1 MIPSFQYY
9 FPNVI
14 DGINQTL
21 GPILTTFMEDKD
33 WQKDLVKLGK
43 DIGEFIK
50 GLKPVAS
57 FIGNLILSLGPKGT
71 LAVLFGGKFLL
82 DAGKWVVLYF
92 YPLDFTFV
100 CPTEIK
106 RFNALTSKFQE
117 MNAELIACS
126 TDSVFSHLAWQERSD
141 LERLK
146 HIHAS
151 DNNHEVSEAYGILDD
166 EKGIAWR
173 GTFIIAPD
181 GTLKAAHV
189 NHGEGGRN
197 VDEVLR
203 TLQVFQKEV
212 EGEMVPCGWNPGD
225 DLL

>member
-1 MIPSFQYY
+1 MKFENDFY
-9 FPNVI
+9 VT
-14 DGINQTL
+14 GA
-21 GPILTTFMEDKD
+21 K
-33 WQKDLVKLGK
+33 VGK
-43 DIGEFIK
+43 
-50 GLKPVAS
+50 PA
-57 FIGNLILSLGPKGT
+57 PKFEMD
-71 LAVLFGGKFLL
+71 AVLPTGDFLDRFGKVNLDDLL
-82 DAGKWVVLYF
+82 KKGKWVVLYF

-106 RFNALTSKFQE
+106 RFNALTEKFTE
-117 MNAELIACS
+117 LNAELIACS

-151 DNNHEVSEAYGILDD
+151 DNNHVVSEAYGVLDD

-203 TLQVFQKEV
+203 TLQVFQEEV
-212 EGEMVPCGWNPGD
+212 EGHMVPCGWNPGD

>member
-1 MIPSFQYY
+1 MKFENDFY
-9 FPNVI
+9 VT
-14 DGINQTL
+14 GA
-21 GPILTTFMEDKD
+21 K
-33 WQKDLVKLGK
+33 VGK
-43 DIGEFIK
+43 
-50 GLKPVAS
+50 PA
-57 FIGNLILSLGPKGT
+57 PKFEMD
-71 LAVLFGGKFLL
+71 AVLPTGDFLDRFGKVNLDDLL
-82 DAGKWVVLYF
+82 KEGKWVVLYF

-106 RFNALTSKFQE
+106 RFNALTAKFQE

-151 DNNHEVSEAYGILDD
+151 DNNHVVSEAYGILDD

-212 EGEMVPCGWNPGD
+212 EGEMVPCGWNPGE

>member
-1 MIPSFQYY
+1 MKFENDFYVTGAKVGKPAPKFE
-9 FPNVI
+9 
-14 DGINQTL
+14 
-21 GPILTTFMEDKD
+21 ME
-33 WQKDLVKLGK
+33 
-43 DIGEFIK
+43 
-50 GLKPVAS
+50 
-57 FIGNLILSLGPKGT
+57 
-71 LAVLFGGKFLL
+71 AVLPTGDFLDRFGKVNLDDLL
-82 DAGKWVVLYF
+82 KEGKWVVLYF

-117 MNAELIACS
+117 LNAELIACS

-151 DNNHEVSEAYGILDD
+151 DNNHEVSEAYGVLDD

-212 EGEMVPCGWNPGD
+212 EGEMVPCGWHPGE

>member
-1 MIPSFQYY
+1 MNYENEFYVTGAKVGKPAPKFEMEAVL
-9 FPNVI
+9 PN
-14 DGINQTL
+14 
-21 GPILTTFMEDKD
+21 
-33 WQKDLVKLGK
+33 
-43 DIGEFIK
+43 GEFLDRFGK
-50 GLKPVAS
+50 V
-57 FIGNLILSLGPKGT
+57 NLDE
-71 LAVLFGGKFLL
+71 LL
-82 DAGKWVVLYF
+82 EQGKWVVLYF

-106 RFNALTSKFQE
+106 RFNELNKKFE
-117 MNAELIACS
+117 EKNAVLIATS
-126 TDSVFSHLAWQERSD
+126 TDSVFSHLAWQERKD
-141 LERLK
+141 LGRLD

-151 DNNHEVSEAYGILDD
+151 DNNHVVSEAYGVLDE

-203 TLQVFQKEV
+203 TLEVFQNEV
-212 EGEMVPCGWNPGD
+212 EGKMVPCGWKPGD
-225 DLL
+225 DFVE

>member
-1 MIPSFQYY
+1 MKFENDFY
-9 FPNVI
+9 VT
-14 DGINQTL
+14 GA
-21 GPILTTFMEDKD
+21 K
-33 WQKDLVKLGK
+33 VGK
-43 DIGEFIK
+43 
-50 GLKPVAS
+50 PA
-57 FIGNLILSLGPKGT
+57 PKFEMD
-71 LAVLFGGKFLL
+71 AVLPEGDFLDRFGKVNLDDLL
-82 DAGKWVVLYF
+82 NEGKWVVLYF

-106 RFNALTSKFQE
+106 RFNALTEKFAE
-117 MNAELIACS
+117 MNTELIACS

-146 HIHAS
+146 HVHAS
-151 DNNHEVSEAYGILDD
+151 DNNHVVSEAYGVLDD
-166 EKGIAWR
+166 EKGVAWR

-203 TLQVFQKEV
+203 TLQVFQEEV
-212 EGEMVPCGWNPGD
+212 EGHMVPCGWTPGD
-225 DLL
+225 EFV

>member
-1 MIPSFQYY
+1 LEQ
-9 FPNVI
+9 
-14 DGINQTL
+14 
-21 GPILTTFMEDKD
+21 
-33 WQKDLVKLGK
+33 
-43 DIGEFIK
+43 
-50 GLKPVAS
+50 
-57 FIGNLILSLGPKGT
+57 
-71 LAVLFGGKFLL
+71 
-82 DAGKWVVLYF
+82 GKWVVLYF

-106 RFNALTSKFQE
+106 RFNELNKKFE
-117 MNAELIACS
+117 EKNAVLIATS
-126 TDSVFSHLAWQERSD
+126 TDSVFSHLAWQERKD
-141 LERLK
+141 LGRLD

-151 DNNHEVSEAYGILDD
+151 DNNHVVSEAYGVLDE

-203 TLQVFQKEV
+203 TLEVFQNEV
-212 EGEMVPCGWNPGD
+212 EGKMVPCGWKPGD
-225 DLL
+225 DFVE

>member
-1 MIPSFQYY
+1 MKFENDFY
-9 FPNVI
+9 VT
-14 DGINQTL
+14 GA
-21 GPILTTFMEDKD
+21 K
-33 WQKDLVKLGK
+33 VGK
-43 DIGEFIK
+43 
-50 GLKPVAS
+50 PA
-57 FIGNLILSLGPKGT
+57 PKFEMD
-71 LAVLFGGKFLL
+71 AVLPTGDFLDRFGKVNLDDLL
-82 DAGKWVVLYF
+82 NEGKWVVLYF

-106 RFNALTSKFQE
+106 RFNALTEKFAE

-151 DNNHEVSEAYGILDD
+151 DNNHVVSEAYGVLDD
-166 EKGIAWR
+166 EKGVAWR
-173 GTFIIAPD
+173 GTFFIAPD

>member
-1 MIPSFQYY
+1 MKFENDFY
-9 FPNVI
+9 VT
-14 DGINQTL
+14 GA
-21 GPILTTFMEDKD
+21 K
-33 WQKDLVKLGK
+33 VGK
-43 DIGEFIK
+43 
-50 GLKPVAS
+50 PA
-57 FIGNLILSLGPKGT
+57 PKFEMD
-71 LAVLFGGKFLL
+71 AVLPEGDFVDRFGKVNL
-82 DAGKWVVLYF
+82 DDILNEGKWVVLYF

-106 RFNALTSKFQE
+106 RFNALTEKFAE
-117 MNAELIACS
+117 MNTELIACS

-146 HIHAS
+146 HVHAS
-151 DNNHEVSEAYGILDD
+151 DNNHVVSEAYGVLDD
-166 EKGIAWR
+166 EKGVAWR

-203 TLQVFQKEV
+203 TLQVFQEEV
-212 EGEMVPCGWNPGD
+212 EGHMVPCGWTPGD
-225 DLL
+225 EFV

>member
-1 MIPSFQYY
+1 MKYENDFYVTAAKVGKQAPRFE
-9 FPNVI
+9 
-14 DGINQTL
+14 
-21 GPILTTFMEDKD
+21 MEAVMPEGDFLD
-33 WQKDLVKLGK
+33 RFGK
-43 DIGEFIK
+43 
-50 GLKPVAS
+50 V
-57 FIGNLILSLGPKGT
+57 NLDE
-71 LAVLFGGKFLL
+71 LL
-82 DAGKWVVLYF
+82 EQGKWVVLYF

-106 RFNALTSKFQE
+106 RFNALTEKFE
-117 MNAELIACS
+117 EKNAVLIATS
-126 TDSVFSHLAWQERSD
+126 TDSVFSHLAWQERKD

-151 DNNHEVSEAYGILDD
+151 DNNHVVSEAYGVLDD
-166 EKGIAWR
+166 ERGIAWR

-203 TLQVFQKEV
+203 TLEVFQNEV
-212 EGEMVPCGWNPGD
+212 EGKMVPCGWHPGEEF
-225 DLL
+225 L

>member
-1 MIPSFQYY
+1 
-9 FPNVI
+9 
-14 DGINQTL
+14 
-21 GPILTTFMEDKD
+21 
-33 WQKDLVKLGK
+33 
-43 DIGEFIK
+43 
-50 GLKPVAS
+50 
-57 FIGNLILSLGPKGT
+57 
-71 LAVLFGGKFLL
+71 
-82 DAGKWVVLYF
+82 
-92 YPLDFTFV
+92 
-100 CPTEIK
+100 
-106 RFNALTSKFQE
+106 

-151 DNNHEVSEAYGILDD
+151 DNNLEVSEAYGILDD

>member
-1 MIPSFQYY
+1 MKYDNDFY
-9 FPNVI
+9 V
-14 DGINQTL
+14 TAA
-21 GPILTTFMEDKD
+21 K
-33 WQKDLVKLGK
+33 VGK
-43 DIGEFIK
+43 PAPKFEMDAVMPTGDFLDRFGK
-50 GLKPVAS
+50 V
-57 FIGNLILSLGPKGT
+57 NLDE
-71 LAVLFGGKFLL
+71 LL
-82 DAGKWVVLYF
+82 EQGKWVVLYF

-106 RFNALTSKFQE
+106 RFNALTEKFAE
-117 MNAELIACS
+117 LNTELIACS
-126 TDSVFSHLAWQERSD
+126 TDSVFSHLAWQERKD

-146 HIHAS
+146 HVHAS
-151 DNNHEVSEAYGILDD
+151 DNNHVVSEAYGVLDE

-173 GTFIIAPD
+173 GTFIISPD

-212 EGEMVPCGWNPGD
+212 AGEMVPCGWQPGD
-225 DLL
+225 DTL